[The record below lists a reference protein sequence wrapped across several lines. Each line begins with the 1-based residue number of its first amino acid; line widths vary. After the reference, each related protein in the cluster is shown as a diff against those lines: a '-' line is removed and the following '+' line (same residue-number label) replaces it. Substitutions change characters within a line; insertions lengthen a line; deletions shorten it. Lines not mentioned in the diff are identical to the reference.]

1 MPTLILKDH
10 RKSFRSWLDQGIL
23 NRRCFSERDKT
34 GRQYEKSRTVSK
46 DPSDPDL
53 ALREILAI
61 VKDLKKIPSIL
72 RSWLATDMK
81 TTEKEKKDSLNTSKN
96 PEVSNG
102 ILPILKDLK
111 KKSHGPCDP
120 DWELKWKYLK
130 RISNKECVKQ
140 KLNNAA
146 GFCRILTIL
155 IVKQRILAHMQIREK
170 PECNVP
176 KSTAAFNRNKCC
188 AGSH

>member
-23 NRRCFSERDKT
+23 NRRWSSERDKT

-81 TTEKEKKDSLNTSKN
+81 TTENEKKDLRDSLNTSEN

-111 KKSHGPCDP
+111 KKIPSTLRSWLG
-120 DWELKWKYLK
+120 
-130 RISNKECVKQ
+130 IAVKIFE
-140 KLNNAA
+140 KDL
-146 GFCRILTIL
+146 
-155 IVKQRILAHMQIREK
+155 KQRMRQTKVE
-170 PECNVP
+170 
-176 KSTAAFNRNKCC
+176 
-188 AGSH
+188 